1 MIMFRCTRPTASGNV
16 GIAMGLKG
24 VRGVSVV
31 VEVVLPLEAV
41 EPPFALESVGE
52 RSECVDEFDIVLR
65 WCAEWDWR
73 LCLDTESE
81 RGASESVKLPRRLY
95 LCPPATPPPAPPLDG
110 SSGPFAPFASMG
122 DVGFA

>member
-1 MIMFRCTRPTASGNV
+1 MLRCTRPTASGNV

-31 VEVVLPLEAV
+31 VEEVVALLEAV
-41 EPPFALESVGE
+41 DPPFTLESVGE
-52 RSECVDEFDIVLR
+52 RSECVDEFDVVLR

-81 RGASESVKLPRRLY
+81 RGASESVKLPRRLN
-95 LCPPATPPPAPPLDG
+95 LCPPTTPPPTLPSGGWSGPLD
-110 SSGPFAPFASMG
+110 PFASMG